1 MADDGVGAGDEGL
14 LIARNLL
21 EILALQAF
29 GGELDRRQRILDL
42 MGDTPCDIGPG
53 RLALGRE
60 EFRYVIEGTD
70 EPFDFMSV
78 LLHADAYLKTAGLLP
93 AGQPI
98 GQATGRERGGQ
109 DVKVRVV
116 A

>member
-1 MADDGVGAGDEGL
+1 MADDRVGAGDEGL

-60 EFRYVIEGTD
+60 EFRYVIEGND
-70 EPFDFMSV
+70 EPFDFMRSEEHTSELQSLMRISYPV
-78 LLHADAYLKTAGLLP
+78 FCLK
-93 AGQPI
+93 
-98 GQATGRERGGQ
+98 
-109 DVKVRVV
+109 K
-116 A
+116 